1 MYDVSN
7 DGPEVY
13 PEIRVNRMD
22 NSVPRRQVDVEL
34 AFSVPISESKGGAR
48 MVHSVVTHNHN
59 HWISLITQGRFSP
72 PSSRTVRTD
81 FSVHRLS
88 VGRSYGV

>member
-34 AFSVPISESKGGAR
+34 AFSVPITKG
-48 MVHSVVTHNHN
+48 
-59 HWISLITQGRFSP
+59 SLVGITGLGDMREK
-72 PSSRTVRTD
+72 RI
-81 FSVHRLS
+81 
-88 VGRSYGV
+88 